1 MWSYFFCFATA
12 LLFLSCGRPEIQKY
26 ISNDSISP
34 DHLDYTIL
42 NSNIS
47 DKSNLTEF
55 FSNKSIEWKTVFK
68 NSLSLGFQSS
78 PVVVKLTTT
87 NTTKSDILVLDLG
100 NPLLDSVKIYEDGK
114 PLPIKIGGD
123 FLPHSE
129 WELFSKSIAFELD
142 WKIGETKTL
151 LIETKTSSNISYL
164 IRFYSKESFYLKENI
179 ENTILGFFYGTIFIM
194 VLYNLF
200 VFFILREVAYIT
212 YCLSIFF
219 NLCLQM
225 YLNGILNQLITL
237 ENPEIHNRIGSIIV
251 VCSALSGW
259 TFAQQTLNLKKFNP
273 FANIFLRAVKII
285 AFFYIIVPYSY
296 LPLGTAVRIGN
307 LIAQVFV
314 STVFIVA
321 LLNYSSG
328 NKQARLFLFGWST
341 LLFGILLYTL
351 MLNGFLP
358 VNLVTIYSNQIGST
372 LEAAILSL
380 ALANRINELREEK
393 AKAQNEAVLTL
404 EEKVRE
410 RTKNLDESLNL
421 IKKDLSVAKKI
432 QKTLF
437 SEIKTADVRIN
448 FHSHYN
454 SMSEVGGDFYDLT
467 QVKHDYYRIFVAD
480 ATGHGIQAALITM
493 AIKAE
498 YESLKVIYDHPD
510 DLIFHMNQIFIN
522 KYSNVQT
529 IFTCAVCDI
538 DLKNKRLLFASA
550 GHPDQIQQRVD
561 EIKTLPRT
569 GKIIGLLDHAPYRL
583 VEHFIEEGDRF
594 FLFTDGIF
602 EQFNPE
608 KELFG
613 ENRLYDILKENA
625 KQPLSTAMTNVLKE
639 LDQFTRGNSNQD
651 DITFI
656 GCEIQNLN

>member
-1 MWSYFFCFATA
+1 MWTRSII
-12 LLFLSCGRPEIQKY
+12 LFSVSVLISCSRPEIQNY
-26 ISNDSISP
+26 ISQDSLSP
-34 DHLDYTIL
+34 ERLEYVIL
-42 NSNIS
+42 PPDSTFLPS
-47 DKSNLTEF
+47 MDNLTW
-55 FSNKSIEWKTVFK
+55 KSVFK
-68 NSLSLGFQSS
+68 NNLSLGFQSG
-78 PVVVKLTTT
+78 VIIVKLTTT
-87 NTTKSDILVLDLG
+87 NTTNSNRIVFDLG
-100 NPLLDSVKIYEDGK
+100 NPHLDFVRIFEEGKENPVKE
-114 PLPIKIGGD
+114 GGD
-123 FLPHSE
+123 MTPHSQ
-129 WELFSKSIAFELD
+129 WELFSKSIAFDFE
-142 WKIGETKTL
+142 WKIGETKTFY
-151 LIETKTSSNISYL
+151 IETKTSSNISYL
-164 IRFYSKESFYLKENI
+164 IRFYSKESFYLKENL
-179 ENTILGFFYGTIFIM
+179 ENTVLGFFYGTIFIM

-200 VFFILREVAYIT
+200 VFFFLKEVAYIT
-212 YCLSIFF
+212 YCISIFS
-219 NLCLQM
+219 NLALQM
-225 YLNGILNQLITL
+225 YLNGILNQIVTL
-237 ENPEIHNRIGSIIV
+237 DSPEIHNRIGSIIV
-251 VCSALSGW
+251 VCSAIGGW
-259 TFAQQTLNLKKFNP
+259 TFAQQTLNLRKFNP
-273 FANIFLRAVKII
+273 IANYTLRVLKIV
-285 AFFYIIVPYSY
+285 ALFYILVPYSY
-296 LPLGTAVRIGN
+296 LPIGIAVRIGN

-314 STVFIVA
+314 STVFIAA

-358 VNLVTIYSNQIGST
+358 VNVVTIYSNQIGST

-380 ALANRINELREEK
+380 ALANKINELKEEK
-393 AKAQNEAVLTL
+393 AQAQSEALVTL

-410 RTKNLDESLNL
+410 RTKTLDESLNL

-467 QVKHDYYRIFVAD
+467 QVKTDYYRIFVAD

-538 DLKNKRLLFASA
+538 DLRNKRLLFASA
-550 GHPDQIQQRVD
+550 GHPDQIQQRFE
-561 EIKTLPRT
+561 EIKTLSRT
-569 GKIIGLLDHAPYRL
+569 GKIIGLLDHAPYRSI
-583 VEHFIEEGDRF
+583 EHFIEEGDRF

-602 EQFNPE
+602 EQFNSE

-613 ENRLYDILKENA
+613 EDRLYEILKENA

-639 LDQFTRGNSNQD
+639 LDRFTEGNSNQD

-656 GCEIQNLN
+656 GCEIQNLS